1 MKRLAASLLAVSLL
15 FVVSPAEVH
24 AVDCDAASAT
34 YLPISDVPQPISFYG
49 DNIGEEPMAVL
60 WDLGMKWN
68 THDFGKAIA
77 AEQNWFGEC
86 KYPGIGLATGSGYS
100 WHDRN
105 VTLWIWAD
113 GVDLVQAVSTIN
125 SLLQPVPVT
134 TTSTS
139 TTSTTTTSTTTT
151 TVAPTTS
158 STTSSTTTLPP
169 APVDEEPAATTTTT
183 STTVAPEPELIA
195 MTQVISGPVSSPP
208 AETTTTTTTTTTIA
222 PMIAVSYAAAVAP
235 AVKIVSPAVQKK
247 VVKKIVKKKV
257 VKKKV
262 KVKVNGNR

>member
-1 MKRLAASLLAVSLL
+1 VKRLGASLLAVSLL
-15 FVVSPAEVH
+15 FIVSPAVVR
-24 AVDCDAASAT
+24 AADCDAASAT
-34 YLPISDVPQPISFYG
+34 YLPISEVPQPISFYG
-49 DNIGEEPMAVL
+49 DNIGEESMVLL

-68 THDFGKAIA
+68 THNFGKAIA
-77 AEQNWFGEC
+77 AGQNWFGEC

-100 WHDRN
+100 WRDRS

-125 SLLQPVPVT
+125 SLLQPTPVT

-151 TVAPTTS
+151 TLAPTT

-169 APVDEEPAATTTTT
+169 APVDEEPVATTTTT
-183 STTVAPEPELIA
+183 AAPEPEPIA
-195 MTQVISGPVSSPP
+195 VTQVISEPVSSPP
-208 AETTTTTTTTTTIA
+208 AKTTTTTSTTTTIA

-247 VVKKIVKKKV
+247 VVKKVVKKKV
-257 VKKKV
+257 AKKKV
-262 KVKVNGNR
+262 KVKIK

>member
-1 MKRLAASLLAVSLL
+1 MKRLVASLFAVSLL
-15 FVVSPAEVH
+15 CVVSSAEVH

-34 YLPISDVPQPISFYG
+34 YLPVSAAPQPIFFYG
-49 DNIGEEPMAVL
+49 DSIGEEQMAAL

-77 AEQNWFGEC
+77 AGQNWFGEC
-86 KYPGIGLATGSGYS
+86 KYPGIGLGTGSGYS

-113 GVDLVQAVSTIN
+113 GVDLAQAVSTIH
-125 SLLQPVPVT
+125 SLVQPAPTTTTTTIEPTTTTTEPEPTTTTVALVVT
-134 TTSTS
+134 TTTQAPEPESIAVVQVLDEPVSFPPTA
-139 TTSTTTTSTTTT
+139 TTTTT
-151 TVAPTTS
+151 TVAPS
-158 STTSSTTTLPP
+158 I
-169 APVDEEPAATTTTT
+169 AA
-183 STTVAPEPELIA
+183 SASV
-195 MTQVISGPVSSPP
+195 VI
-208 AETTTTTTTTTTIA
+208 
-222 PMIAVSYAAAVAP
+222 AP
-235 AVKIVSPAVQKK
+235 AVEVVLPAVQKK

>member
-1 MKRLAASLLAVSLL
+1 
-15 FVVSPAEVH
+15 VH
-24 AVDCDAASAT
+24 AVDCDAAIAT
-34 YLPISDVPQPISFYG
+34 YLPISEVPQPISFYG
-49 DNIGEEPMAVL
+49 DNIGEQQMAVL

-77 AEQNWFGEC
+77 AGQNWFGEC

-125 SLLQPVPVT
+125 SLLQPTPVT

-139 TTSTTTTSTTTT
+139 TTSTTTSTTTT
-151 TVAPTTS
+151 TTLAPTT

-169 APVDEEPAATTTTT
+169 APVDEEPATTTTT
-183 STTVAPEPELIA
+183 STVEPEPALIA
-195 MTQVISGPVSSPP
+195 MTQVISGPVSSPL
-208 AETTTTTTTTTTIA
+208 AETTTTTTTTIA
-222 PMIAVSYAAAVAP
+222 PMIAVSYAAAAAP

>member
-1 MKRLAASLLAVSLL
+1 VKRLVASLFAVSLL

-34 YLPISDVPQPISFYG
+34 YLPISEVPQPISFYG
-49 DNIGEEPMAVL
+49 DNIGEQQMAVL

-77 AEQNWFGEC
+77 AGQNWFGEC

-125 SLLQPVPVT
+125 SLLQPTPVT

-139 TTSTTTTSTTTT
+139 TTSTTTSTTTT
-151 TVAPTTS
+151 TTLAPTT

-169 APVDEEPAATTTTT
+169 APVDEEPATTTTT
-183 STTVAPEPELIA
+183 STVEPEPALIA
-195 MTQVISGPVSSPP
+195 MTQVISGPVSSPL
-208 AETTTTTTTTTTIA
+208 AETTTTTTTTIA

-262 KVKVNGNR
+262 KVNGNR

>member
-49 DNIGEEPMAVL
+49 GNIGEEPMAVL

-169 APVDEEPAATTTTT
+169 APVNEEPAPTTTTST

-208 AETTTTTTTTTTIA
+208 AETTTTTTTTIA
-222 PMIAVSYAAAVAP
+222 PTFAVSYTAAVAP

>member
-1 MKRLAASLLAVSLL
+1 MKRLVASLFAVSLL

-34 YLPISDVPQPISFYG
+34 YLPISEVPQPISFYG
-49 DNIGEEPMAVL
+49 DNIGEQQMAVL

-77 AEQNWFGEC
+77 AGQNWFGEC

-125 SLLQPVPVT
+125 SLLQPTPVT
-134 TTSTS
+134 TTSTSTS
-139 TTSTTTTSTTTT
+139 TTSTTTSTTTT
-151 TVAPTTS
+151 TTLAPTT

-169 APVDEEPAATTTTT
+169 APVDEEPVATTTTT
-183 STTVAPEPELIA
+183 AAPEPELIA
-195 MTQVISGPVSSPP
+195 VTQVISEPVSSPP
-208 AETTTTTTTTTTIA
+208 AKTTTTTSTTTTIA

-235 AVKIVSPAVQKK
+235 AVKIASPAVQKK

-262 KVKVNGNR
+262 KVKANGNR

>member
-1 MKRLAASLLAVSLL
+1 VKRLVASLFAVSLL

-24 AVDCDAASAT
+24 AVDCDAAIAT
-34 YLPISDVPQPISFYG
+34 YLPISEVPQPISFYG
-49 DNIGEEPMAVL
+49 DNIGEQQMAVL

-68 THDFGKAIA
+68 THDFGKVIA

-113 GVDLVQAVSTIN
+113 GVDLAQAVSTIH
-125 SLLQPVPVT
+125 SLLQPTPVT

-151 TVAPTTS
+151 TLAPTT

-169 APVDEEPAATTTTT
+169 APVDEEPATTTSTTTT
-183 STTVAPEPELIA
+183 TTVAPEPELIA
-195 MTQVISGPVSSPP
+195 VTQVISGPVSSPP
-208 AETTTTTTTTTTIA
+208 AETTTTTTTTIA

-235 AVKIVSPAVQKK
+235 AVKIASPAVQKK

-262 KVKVNGNR
+262 KVNGNR

>member
-77 AEQNWFGEC
+77 AGQDWFGEC

-139 TTSTTTTSTTTT
+139 TTSTSTTSTTTT

-169 APVDEEPAATTTTT
+169 APVDEEPAPITATTT

-195 MTQVISGPVSSPP
+195 MTQVVSGPVSSPS
-208 AETTTTTTTTTTIA
+208 AETTTTTTTTIA

-235 AVKIVSPAVQKK
+235 AVKIVSPTVQKK

-262 KVKVNGNR
+262 KVKVK